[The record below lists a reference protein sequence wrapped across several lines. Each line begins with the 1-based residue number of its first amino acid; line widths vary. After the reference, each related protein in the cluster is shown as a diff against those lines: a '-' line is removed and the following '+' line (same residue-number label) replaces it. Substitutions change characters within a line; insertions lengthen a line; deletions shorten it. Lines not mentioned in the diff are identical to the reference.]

1 VVAVAAVAVALSCR
15 PEPGVG
21 TLIYT
26 RNGRQHALDLADCR
40 DRVLH
45 PGAGKPSPF
54 ISPDGRFSATVVAKR
69 HGNQGTNAIVVRSR
83 RTGATRTI
91 YRVLESYRS
100 IPAGAPGPIMLFRW
114 SGDGRWLFFAID
126 PQGSASLA
134 ADGLPLQ
141 VISTKGG
148 RPHRLGMT
156 LAYSDYLTWCSGR
169 LVFTGGGDR
178 LATTNKRL
186 LVASTPA
193 WRARPLLETPKRA
206 WGSLACAPNSRSLVA
221 QSQPRSEDYNFSATK
236 WELWRVGMN
245 GSRRR
250 LTSPPP
256 HSADESPRFSR
267 DGRSIFF
274 VRSRRGLGSLFTL
287 RGERLSGPLLRI
299 GYSFGYYGHRCWW
312 LSC

>member
-148 RPHRLGMT
+148 RPHRIGMT
-156 LAYSDYLTWCSGR
+156 LGYSDYLTWCSGR

-178 LATTNKRL
+178 LATTNRRL
-186 LVASTPA
+186 LVASPPA

-299 GYSFGYYGHRCWW
+299 GYSLGYYGHRCWW